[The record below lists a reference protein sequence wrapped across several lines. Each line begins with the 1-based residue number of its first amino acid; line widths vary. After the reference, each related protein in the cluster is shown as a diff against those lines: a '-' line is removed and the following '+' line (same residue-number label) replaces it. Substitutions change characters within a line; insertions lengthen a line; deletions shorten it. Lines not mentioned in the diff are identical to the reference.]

1 MDAISGLFGQ
11 VGAFIKRPFSSD
23 ARDGSLMNWAL
34 FTILIATIAVLWL
47 HVLRHITE
55 EV

>member
-1 MDAISGLFGQ
+1 MNAVSGLFGN
-11 VGAFIKRPFSSD
+11 VAAFLKRPFSED
-23 ARDGSLMNWAL
+23 MGWGNWAL

>member
-1 MDAISGLFGQ
+1 MDAVNGLFSG
-11 VGAFIKRPFSSD
+11 VGAFLKRPFSKEAKD
-23 ARDGSLMNWAL
+23 MSLMDWAL
-34 FTILIATIAVLWL
+34 FTILIATVAVLWL